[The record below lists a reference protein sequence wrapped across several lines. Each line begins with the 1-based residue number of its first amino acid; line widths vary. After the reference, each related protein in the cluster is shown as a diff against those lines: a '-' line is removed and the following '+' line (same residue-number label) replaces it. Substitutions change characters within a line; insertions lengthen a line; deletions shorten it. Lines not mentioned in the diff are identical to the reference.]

1 MSAVEKTIADRYVL
15 RTEIGRGGMGRV
27 WRAEDLVLR
36 RTVAVKEVLL
46 AATVPAERQADLCER
61 LVREARIAAQL
72 RHPALVKVHDV
83 LTYEGRPW
91 IVMELLEGRSLDDVI
106 DTDGP
111 LPVDEAARIFLPLLD
126 ALDVVHRAGVLH
138 RDLKPAN
145 IIIDEGGAP
154 TLTDFGIAK
163 ADEDPAL
170 TVPGMLV
177 GSPPYLP
184 PERVT
189 GKGKVGSASDLYSF
203 GATLFAT
210 VEGKPPYVRDTPLT
224 VVAAIMT
231 DPPDPIRRAGELAE
245 LFAGLLEKDPGK
257 RWDSA
262 RTREF
267 LRRVVAT
274 SAATTR
280 QIPLPVRKKSR
291 RVWWIAAAAA
301 VVAIVVA
308 AGIAVIP
315 PLFGGSPTPTPPT
328 PAAAAVTAFHHPGG
342 FTVSVPSDW
351 TKQGV
356 RPVRFYRPDQEM
368 WLQLYTE
375 RVGTNATQLDVWSA
389 GHNRQLTGTDAERT
403 VGYTLVGIRNS
414 TLHGRPA
421 AEWEWT
427 YRSKTGKP
435 RHTIYRGAVV
445 NGVSYQLAIS
455 APEAEYAAALRTLDQ
470 VSRTFVLG

>member
-1 MSAVEKTIADRYVL
+1 VFGVEKTIADRYVL
-15 RTEIGRGGMGRV
+15 RAEIGRGGMGRV

-46 AATVPAERQADLCER
+46 AASVPAERQADLCER

-83 LTYEGRPW
+83 LTYDGRPW
-91 IVMELLEGRSLDDVI
+91 IVMELLEGRSLDDII
-106 DTDGP
+106 DIDGP
-111 LPVDEAARIFLPLLD
+111 LPVDEAARIFSPLLD

-145 IIIDEGGAP
+145 IIVDESGAP

-189 GKGKVGSASDLYSF
+189 GKGKIGPASDLYSF
-203 GATLFAT
+203 GATLFAA
-210 VEGKPPYVRDTPLT
+210 VEGNPPYVRDTPLT
-224 VVAAIMT
+224 TVAAIMT
-231 DPPDPIRRAGELAE
+231 DPPDPVRRAGELAE
-245 LFAGLLEKDPGK
+245 LFTGLLEKDPGK

-267 LRRVVAT
+267 LRRVAAA
-274 SAATTR
+274 SATTR
-280 QIPLPVRKKSR
+280 QIPLPAPKKSR
-291 RVWWIAAAAA
+291 RVWWIAAVAAA
-301 VVAIVVA
+301 VAIVVVA
-308 AGIAVIP
+308 AIVVIP
-315 PLFGGSPTPTPPT
+315 QLFHGSPPPASAPT
-328 PAAAAVTAFHHPGG
+328 AAVTAFHHPGG
-342 FTVSVPSDW
+342 FTVSVPAEW

-356 RPVRFYRPDQEM
+356 RPVRFHRPDQQV
-368 WLQLYTE
+368 WLQLYAE
-375 RVGTNATQLDVWSA
+375 RVPANVTQLDVWSA
-389 GHNRQLTGTDAERT
+389 GHTRQLTGTDAERT
-403 VGYTLVGIRNS
+403 VGYKLIGIRNA
-414 TLHGRPA
+414 TLHGRPG

-427 YRSKTGKP
+427 YLSKTSAP
-435 RHTIYRGAVV
+435 RHTLYRGTVV
-445 NGVSYQLAIS
+445 NGISYQLAIS
-455 APEAEYAAALRTLDQ
+455 APEAEFAAARRTFDQ
-470 VSRTFVLG
+470 VSQTFVLG